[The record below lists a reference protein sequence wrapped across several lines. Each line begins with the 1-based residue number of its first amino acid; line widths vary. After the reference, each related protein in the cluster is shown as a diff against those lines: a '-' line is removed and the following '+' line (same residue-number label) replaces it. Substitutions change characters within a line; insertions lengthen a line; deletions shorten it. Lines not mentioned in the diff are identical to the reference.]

1 LKSDLKDLL
10 RLALLVY
17 DDACARCTVNVSDLR
32 DIKTITSRVKKEGV
46 SFLTITLP
54 SFAKDF
60 EYCLALGRIDPSVF
74 RSFRKNGSIP
84 AFLQGMIGL
93 LFDRETGRRLDEFES
108 PEFDDA
114 IVVDS
119 VRQICRAFNKLLL
132 DCTSARTAEAIQ
144 GFVQTERDLEEFQC
158 SGDLR
163 ADFSHVS
170 HLLWTVD
177 RPIVEFNSHWT
188 DTQPGPLE
196 ALLRDSK
203 KTELAEVELN
213 SLWPSH
219 GPGATAESISGNQK
233 YSWRSWHERL
243 EPYFPFLENGYSIS
257 AFDGE
262 EFEKV
267 SFIPSCQ
274 ELPVKVTPVP
284 KTLKGPR
291 IIAIEPVC
299 MQYTQQAIRR
309 CLYDILESSRMSA
322 GHVNFTDQSINQ
334 SMALIAS
341 TDGSLATIDLSEASD
356 RVPRDLALRMFDGNP
371 DLRDAIDA
379 CRSTHAKLPDGTI
392 IGPLKK
398 FASMGSALCFP
409 IESMY
414 FYTVCILAL
423 LREHN
428 LPVTSHN
435 AFKVSRD
442 VFVYGD
448 DIIVPSDKAV
458 AVLRYLQLFGCK
470 VNQNKTFWHGYFRES
485 CGLDA
490 YKGTV
495 VTPIYIRRT
504 RPKNRRQVSELIS
517 WCATAHLFYK
527 KGYWRTCSYLYKM
540 VERVVGPLPYIAE
553 DTPGLGRISFLGY
566 RSIERW
572 NANLHRFEVKTMVPE
587 AVRRTDVLSGYAA
600 LQKCLIKL
608 QGSNP
613 VAFGPPTREVP
624 KDFVQLSK
632 GIIPESDDDKHLAS
646 TVLHGVATLK
656 RRWVPA

>member
-1 LKSDLKDLL
+1 LKSDVRDLL

-32 DIKTITSRVKKEGV
+32 DKNTIMSRVKKEGV

-54 SFAKDF
+54 SFARDF
-60 EYCLALGRIDPSVF
+60 EYCLALGRIDPSSF
-74 RSFRKNGSIP
+74 RGFRKNRSIP

-93 LFDRETGRRLDEFES
+93 LFDRETGRRLDEYES
-108 PEFDDA
+108 PDFDDA
-114 IVVDS
+114 IIVDS
-119 VRQICRAFNKLLL
+119 VRQVCRTFNKLLL
-132 DCTSARTAEAIQ
+132 DCTPARVAEAIQ
-144 GFVQTERDLEEFQC
+144 GFVQTERDLEEYRC
-158 SGDLR
+158 SDDLL
-163 ADFSHVS
+163 ADFMHVS
-170 HLLWTVD
+170 HLLFTID
-177 RPIVEFNSHWT
+177 RPAAESSAFGTTSS
-188 DTQPGPLE
+188 GR
-196 ALLRDSK
+196 LLDDLIGQSK
-203 KTELAEVELN
+203 KTALAEVELN
-213 SLWPSH
+213 SLWPTH
-219 GPGATAESISGNQK
+219 GPGATAEGISGNQK
-233 YSWRSWHERL
+233 YVWQNWHERL
-243 EPYFPFLENGYSIS
+243 ELYFPFLENGYSIS
-257 AFDGE
+257 AFGTE
-262 EFEKV
+262 EFENV

-309 CLYDILESSRMSA
+309 CLYDILESSRMTA
-322 GHVNFTDQSINQ
+322 GHVNFTDQSVNQ
-334 SMALIAS
+334 KMALMAS
-341 TDGSLATIDLSEASD
+341 IDGSLATIDLSEASD
-356 RVPRDLALRMFDGNP
+356 RVPRDLALHMFDGNP

-428 LPVTSHN
+428 LPVTSAN
-435 AFKVSRD
+435 TYKVSRD

-448 DIIVPSDKAV
+448 DIIVPSDMTV

-470 VNQNKTFWHGYFRES
+470 VNKNKTFWHGFFRES

-517 WCATAHLFYK
+517 WCATANLLYK
-527 KGYWRTCSYLYKM
+527 KGYWRTCSFM
-540 VERVVGPLPYIAE
+540 FDMIERVIGPLPYIAE

-572 NANLHRFEVKTMVPE
+572 NRDLHRFEVRTMVPE
-587 AVRRTDVLSGYAA
+587 AVRRTDELSGYAA
-600 LQKCLIKL
+600 LQKCLL
-608 QGSNP
+608 NLHTENPLGSDADPSPFRN
-613 VAFGPPTREVP
+613 VIP
-624 KDFVQLSK
+624 KSK
-632 GIIPESDDDKHLAS
+632 DKKHLAS
-646 TVLHGVATLK
+646 SVLHGVATLK

>member
-1 LKSDLKDLL
+1 LKSDARDLL

-17 DDACARCTVNVSDLR
+17 DDACARCSVNVSSLR
-32 DIKTITSRVKKEGV
+32 DKNTIMSRVKSEGV

-60 EYCLALGRIDPSVF
+60 EYCLALGRIDPACF
-74 RSFRKNGSIP
+74 RSFKKHGSIP
-84 AFLQGMIGL
+84 VFLKGMIGL
-93 LFDRETGRRLDEFES
+93 LFDRETGGRLNEFES
-108 PEFDDA
+108 PNFDDA
-114 IVVDS
+114 IIVDT
-119 VRQICRAFNKLLL
+119 VRQICRTFNKLLL
-132 DCTSARTAEAIQ
+132 ECAPERVASAIQ

-158 SGDLR
+158 SDDLR
-163 ADFSHVS
+163 AIFMHVS

-177 RPIVEFNSHWT
+177 RPNDELSSLWSDPSPRNFES
-188 DTQPGPLE
+188 
-196 ALLRDSK
+196 LLSDSK
-203 KTELAEVELN
+203 RTQLADLDLRSV
-213 SLWPSH
+213 WPSH
-219 GPGATAESISGNQK
+219 GPGATAESISGNRK
-233 YSWRSWHERL
+233 YSWLTWHERL

-257 AFDGE
+257 AFDSE

-284 KTLKGPR
+284 KTLKAPR

-299 MQYTQQAIRR
+299 MQYAQQAIRR
-309 CLYDILESSRMSA
+309 CLYDIIESSPMSK
-322 GHVNFTDQSINQ
+322 GHVNFTDQSINR
-334 SMALIAS
+334 SMALTAS
-341 TDGSLATIDLSEASD
+341 KDGSLATIDLSEASD

-371 DLRDAIDA
+371 DLQDAIDA
-379 CRSTHAKLPDGTI
+379 SRSTHAKLPDGTV
-392 IGPLKK
+392 IGPLRK

-414 FYTVCILAL
+414 FYTVCIIAL
-423 LREHN
+423 LLEHN
-428 LPVTSHN
+428 LPVTSRNVHL
-435 AFKVSRD
+435 VSRD

-448 DIIVPSDKAV
+448 DLIVPSDKTV

-470 VNQNKTFWHGYFRES
+470 VNKDKTFWHGFFRES

-495 VTPIYIRRT
+495 VTPVYIRRT
-504 RPKNRRQVSELIS
+504 RPKNRRQVPELIS
-517 WCATAHLFYK
+517 WCATAHLFYL
-527 KGYWRTCSYLYKM
+527 KGYWRTCSYMYQQ
-540 VERVVGPLPYIAE
+540 VERIVGPLPYIAE

-566 RSIERW
+566 RSVERW
-572 NANLHRFEVKTMVPE
+572 NPTLHRFEVRTMVPE
-587 AVRRTDVLSGYAA
+587 AARRTDELSGYAA

-613 VAFGPPTREVP
+613 ADLRLDLSSR
-624 KDFVQLSK
+624 KDFLELSK
-632 GIIPESDDDKHLAS
+632 GIIPESQDDKHLAS
-646 TVLHGVATLK
+646 SVLHGVATLK